1 MLWWLA
7 SGASVRCFRSTPC
20 PSLKGW
26 GDNTQKKITMKKE
39 KPKSEVTSHL
49 TNREGQGVG
58 LLSHYYEGKIEAGCD
73 EAGRGCLAGSVYA
86 AAVILPDG
94 YQNELLNDSKQL
106 TEKRRY
112 ALRETIER
120 DAVAW
125 AVGIVTPE
133 EIDKIN
139 ILNAS
144 ILAMH
149 RALDQLKVRPE
160 AIIVDGNRFKPYR
173 PVVNGSAV
181 NIPYTTI
188 VKGDGKYLS
197 IAAASIL
204 AKTYRDDY
212 MNQLAEEYPQYDWR
226 SNKGYP
232 TKKHRDAIK
241 QYGIT
246 PYHRKS
252 YNLLGDGQLSFDF

>member
-1 MLWWLA
+1 MLA
-7 SGASVRCFRSTPC
+7 
-20 PSLKGW
+20 
-26 GDNTQKKITMKKE
+26 
-39 KPKSEVTSHL
+39 
-49 TNREGQGVG
+49 
-58 LLSHYYEGKIEAGCD
+58 SHYYEGKIEAGCD

-86 AAVILPDG
+86 AAVILPED
-94 YQNELLNDSKQL
+94 YRNDLLNDSKQL

-112 ALRETIER
+112 QLREIIQR

-133 EIDKIN
+133 EIDRIN

-160 AIIVDGNRFKPYR
+160 AIIVDGNRFKPYC
-173 PVVNGSAV
+173 PVVGSATV
-181 NIPYTTI
+181 NIPHTTI

-212 MNQLAEEYPQYDWR
+212 MNQLAEEYPQYDWL

-232 TKKHRDAIK
+232 TKKHRDAIR

-252 YNLLGDGQLSFDF
+252 YNLLGDGQLCLDFGE

>member
-1 MLWWLA
+1 MRWWQVFVACLKCSDMLLNK
-7 SGASVRCFRSTPC
+7 F
-20 PSLKGW
+20 
-26 GDNTQKKITMKKE
+26 
-39 KPKSEVTSHL
+39 
-49 TNREGQGVG
+49 
-58 LLSHYYEGKIEAGCD
+58 YEGKIEAGCD

-86 AAVILPDG
+86 AAVILPEG

-106 TEKRRY
+106 SEKKRY
-112 ALRETIER
+112 QLREIIER

-133 EIDKIN
+133 EIDQIN

-160 AIIVDGNRFKPYR
+160 AIIVDGNRFKPYQKL
-173 PVVNGSAV
+173 PH
-181 NIPYTTI
+181 TTI
-188 VKGDGKYLS
+188 VKGDGKYLA

-212 MNQLAEEYPQYDWR
+212 MNQLAEEYPQYDWL

-232 TKKHRDAIK
+232 TKKHREAIK
-241 QYGIT
+241 QFGIT

-252 YNLLGDGQLSFDF
+252 YNLLGDGQLSLDFEE